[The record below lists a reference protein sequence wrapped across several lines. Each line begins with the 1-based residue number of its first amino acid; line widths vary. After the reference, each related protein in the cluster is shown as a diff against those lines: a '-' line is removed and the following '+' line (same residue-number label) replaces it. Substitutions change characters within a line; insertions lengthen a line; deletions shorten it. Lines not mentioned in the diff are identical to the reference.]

1 MRENNQPPPRRIFA
15 WEGKLSM
22 LRLFFIEAP
31 SMVQQPKIPK
41 VIADAGGGGCMVIVP
56 CGSGKKFKK
65 CCGANR

>member
-1 MRENNQPPPRRIFA
+1 
-15 WEGKLSM
+15 M